1 MPCINRAEQQG
12 LREKG
17 RARVRGSRAEGEH
30 RQHLKLMSKQS
41 EGLIEGQRKTQ
52 RDDALHE
59 DPCVDLVCRKVCKK
73 ERYVKGGNRRT
84 RMRSVSLSLNTAAC
98 QRRAAKWSKVYP
110 VSSE

>member
-1 MPCINRAEQQG
+1 M
-12 LREKG
+12 
-17 RARVRGSRAEGEH
+17 RGSRAEGEH

-52 RDDALHE
+52 RNDALHE

-98 QRRAAKWSKVYP
+98 QRRAARWSKVYP

>member
-1 MPCINRAEQQG
+1 MSGWSLGKRSASKPLCNNKHAPPSRRKAE
-12 LREKG
+12 
-17 RARVRGSRAEGEH
+17 A
-30 RQHLKLMSKQS
+30 HLKLMSKQS

-52 RDDALHE
+52 RNDALHE

>member
-1 MPCINRAEQQG
+1 MEDKEERWDEERERRAG
-12 LREKG
+12 LKR

-59 DPCVDLVCRKVCKK
+59 DPCVDLVCR
-73 ERYVKGGNRRT
+73 
-84 RMRSVSLSLNTAAC
+84 
-98 QRRAAKWSKVYP
+98 
-110 VSSE
+110 